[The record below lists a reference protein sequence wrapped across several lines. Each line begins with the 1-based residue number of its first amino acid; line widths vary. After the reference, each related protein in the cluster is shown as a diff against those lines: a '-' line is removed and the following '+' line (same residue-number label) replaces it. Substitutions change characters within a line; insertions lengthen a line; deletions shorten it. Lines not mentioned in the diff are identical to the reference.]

1 MEPVIAA
8 FATDDGNTF
17 MNRHFGD
24 AQQYVIY
31 KITPTESRLIKAIGN
46 TSEEEQQ
53 HADPNKARS
62 VTQLFKRD
70 NVQLLASKKFGG
82 NIQRMKQQFLCVL
95 MNDKSIPDAVKRIQ
109 QNFDAITK
117 EWAKGE
123 NRHFLNL
130 KEE

>member
-31 KITPTESRLIKAIGN
+31 KITPTEARLIKAIGN
-46 TSEEEQQ
+46 TSEEERQ

-62 VTQLFKRD
+62 VGQLLKRD

-109 QNFDAITK
+109 QNFDTISQ

-123 NRHFLNL
+123 DRHFLNL